1 MQDFNF
7 GKINLVKDWIREI
20 SESNNL
26 PQSVIEHVGGKMF
39 ISGSYRTGVHRKD
52 TNIDAL
58 CVAPRHVD

>member
-26 PQSVIEHVGGKMF
+26 PQSLIEHADGKMF
-39 ISGSYRTGVHRKD
+39 TSGSYRLGVHTKTCQYRCIVCCTK
-52 TNIDAL
+52 T
-58 CVAPRHVD
+58 C